1 MRISLRKPVLSTL
14 LVFALA
20 LAPTQTASAAQPVSG
35 ISTTI
40 YNEGTDKAAVFYNP
54 VVVSNVDLTMPQA
67 TIDAL
72 NADTNASTYRTA
84 DVKITTADGV
94 ITTLTNIGVRLKG
107 QATRRL
113 INNYDKAPLK
123 LKFDAFVPNQKFL
136 GLTRMTLNSM
146 AQDPSFIR
154 EDTAYRIYRAMG
166 LVAPRTTYSW
176 VTLNNADFG
185 LYMNVESIDGQM
197 LKRWLNPVHV
207 YSSDCYLADLTYNQD
222 DCFDTNYGDP
232 SDRSDLNAAVAVSV
246 LNGAT
251 WWTEVNKIADMTS
264 VINLMATDIY
274 TSSWDGYT
282 DVVQNNYYIVFD
294 DTGKLKIIPWGQD
307 STFPMTDDAQLDW
320 LGRGPA
326 YRNFGN
332 QQRSVMLRKCVAY
345 APCKSLLIKAQ
356 VAVKDKVA
364 TLDIP
369 GFKNKVASVINNAY
383 VAHDTRSKSSLTT
396 VVALQNW
403 LDQFFPQRTASLT
416 AFLNTLNPE
425 APELSVSG
433 SNGVGSTLTASVV
446 NWDYTAT
453 LNYQWL
459 RNSVA
464 IPNATATT
472 YVTTAAD
479 VGALVSLKILA
490 TKPSKPSATISSV
503 PILVIR
509 PALAAA
515 SITGEARVG
524 VPLVGAPLAE
534 PSATVVYKWL
544 ADGNAIQGAVSSSY
558 TPSPGDFQKSITL
571 QTTVTQDGFPV
582 AVTTSAAKTVLG
594 GVIEKP
600 SITVSGTAKTGSR
613 LSINTTVP
621 TSTTATY
628 QWLRNGK
635 VIPGATKS
643 IYTLQSGDYKTSVS
657 GKVTLTRD
665 GYIATSNTSSTLKV
679 GLGELVKT
687 PDPKIV
693 GTARVNNT
701 LTAVVGTWDSGV
713 VLTYQWIRDGARISK
728 ATGKSYRLS
737 AADRKAE
744 IVLRV
749 KAVKVGFESVTIDSR
764 QVIVR

>member
-20 LAPTQTASAAQPVSG
+20 LVPTQTASAAQPVSG

-40 YNEGTDKAAVFYNP
+40 YNEGTDTAAVFYNP

-84 DVKITTADGV
+84 DVKITTADGA

-107 QATRRL
+107 QATRRP
-113 INNYDKAPLK
+113 INNYDKAPMK
-123 LKFDAFVPNQKFL
+123 LKFDAFVPGQKFL

-146 AQDPSFIR
+146 LQDPSFVR
-154 EDTAYRIYRAMG
+154 EDTSYRIYRAMG

-176 VTLNNADFG
+176 VTVNNADFG

-207 YSSDCYLADLTYNQD
+207 YSSNCYLADMTYSQSW
-222 DCFDTNYGDP
+222 CYDTNYGDTN
-232 SDRSDLNAAVAVSV
+232 RTDLNAAVAVSV
-246 LNGAT
+246 LDGAT

-274 TSSWDGYT
+274 TSNWDGYT

-307 STFPMTDDAQLDW
+307 GTFPMEADAQLDW

-332 QQRSVMLRKCVAY
+332 QERSVMLRKCVAY
-345 APCKSLLIKAQ
+345 DPCKKLLIKAQ

-364 TLDIP
+364 TLGIP
-369 GFKNKVASVINNAY
+369 AFKNKVASVINNAY
-383 VAHDTRSKSSLTT
+383 VANDFRSNPNVSS
-396 VVALQNW
+396 AAFWQNW

-425 APELSVSG
+425 APEVSVAG
-433 SNGVGSTLTASVV
+433 ANTVGSTLTATVV

-464 IPNATATT
+464 IPNATGTT
-472 YVTTAAD
+472 YVTTSAD
-479 VGALVSLKILA
+479 AGALVSLKILA

-515 SITGEARVG
+515 SLTGEARVG
-524 VPLVGAPLAE
+524 VPLMGGPLAE
-534 PSATVVYKWL
+534 SSATVTYKWL
-544 ADGNAIQGAVSSSY
+544 ADGKTIPGAIGSTY
-558 TPSPGDFQKSITL
+558 TPTPIEYQKSITL
-571 QTTVTQDGFPV
+571 QTTVTQEGFPV
-582 AVTTSAAKTVLG
+582 AVTTSAAKIVLG
-594 GVIEKP
+594 GVIDKP
-600 SITVSGTAKTGSR
+600 SITVTGIAKTGNR
-613 LSINTTVP
+613 LASNTTVP
-621 TSTTATY
+621 ASTTASY
-628 QWLRNGK
+628 QWLRSGK
-635 VIPGATKS
+635 VITGATKS
-643 IYTLQSGDYKTSVS
+643 VYTLQSADYKTSIS
-657 GKVTLTRD
+657 AKVTLTRF
-665 GYIATSNTSSTLKV
+665 GYNTTSTTSSALKV
-679 GLGELVKT
+679 GIGELVKT

-693 GTARVNNT
+693 GTARVNST
-701 LTAVVGTWDSGV
+701 LTAQVGSWDTGV
-713 VLTYQWIRDGARISK
+713 VLTYQWIRDGAKISK
-728 ATGKSYRLS
+728 ATGKTYRLTS
-737 AADRKAE
+737 ADRRAE
-744 IVLRV
+744 IAV
-749 KAVKVGFESVTIDSR
+749 KVQAVKVGFESVTIDSR
-764 QVIVR
+764 EVVVR

>member
-20 LAPTQTASAAQPVSG
+20 LIPTQTASAAQPVSG
-35 ISTTI
+35 ISTTM
-40 YNEGTDKAAVFYNP
+40 YNEGTDSAAVFYNP

-72 NADTNASTYRTA
+72 NADLNASIYRTA

-94 ITTLTNIGVRLKG
+94 ITTLNNIGVRLKG
-107 QATRRL
+107 QATRRP

-146 AQDPSFIR
+146 LQDPSFVR
-154 EDTAYRIYRAMG
+154 EDASYRIYRAMG

-176 VTLNNADFG
+176 VTVNNADFG

-207 YSSDCYLADLTYNQD
+207 YSSNCYLADMTYSQSW
-222 DCFDTNYGDP
+222 CYDTNYGDN
-232 SDRSDLNAAVAVSV
+232 DRADLNAAVAVSE
-246 LNGAT
+246 LNGAS

-274 TSSWDGYT
+274 LSNWDGYT

-294 DTGKLKIIPWGQD
+294 DTGKLKIIPWGLD
-307 STFPMTDDAQLDW
+307 GIFPMEADAQLDW
-320 LGRGPA
+320 IGRGPA
-326 YRNFGN
+326 YRGFGN
-332 QQRSVMLRKCVAY
+332 QERSVMLRKCVAY
-345 APCKSLLIKAQ
+345 DPCKKLLIKAQ

-364 TLDIP
+364 TLGIP
-369 GFKNKVASVINNAY
+369 AFKNKVASVINNAY
-383 VAHDTRSKSSLTT
+383 VANDYRSNPNVSS
-396 VVALQNW
+396 AIFWQNW

-425 APELSVSG
+425 APEVSVAG
-433 SNGVGSTLTASVV
+433 ANTVGSTLTATVV
-446 NWDYTAT
+446 NWDYTAN

-464 IPNATATT
+464 ITDATGTT
-472 YVTTAAD
+472 YTTTSAD
-479 VGALVSLKILA
+479 AGALVSLKILA

-503 PILVIR
+503 PILVTN

-515 SITGEARVG
+515 SLTGEARVG
-524 VPLVGAPLAE
+524 VPLVGGPLAE
-534 PSATVVYKWL
+534 PSATVVYRWL
-544 ADGNAIQGAVSSSY
+544 ADGKTIPGATSSIFIP
-558 TPSPGDFQKSITL
+558 TPNEYQKSIKL
-571 QTTVTQDGFPV
+571 QTTVTQQGFPV
-582 AVTTSAAKTVLG
+582 AVTTSSAKIVLG
-594 GVIEKP
+594 GVIDKP
-600 SITVSGTAKTGSR
+600 SITVSGISKTGSR
-613 LSINTTVP
+613 LTINTSVP
-621 TSTTATY
+621 ASTTATY

-635 VIPGATKS
+635 AITGATKS
-643 IYTLQSGDYKTSVS
+643 IYTLQSADYKTSVS
-657 GKVTLTRD
+657 AKVTLTRV
-665 GYIATSNTSSTLKV
+665 GYNTTSSTSASVKV
-679 GLGELVKT
+679 GLGELIKT

-701 LTAVVGTWDSGV
+701 LTAQVGTWDSGV
-713 VLTYQWIRDGARISK
+713 KLSYQWIRDGAKISK
-728 ATGKSYRLS
+728 ATGKTYRLT
-737 AADRKAE
+737 AADRKADL
-744 IVLRV
+744 VV
-749 KAVKVGFESVTIDSR
+749 TVQAVKVGFYSVTIDSAP
-764 QVIVR
+764 VVVR

>member
-20 LAPTQTASAAQPVSG
+20 LIPTQAASAAQPVSG
-35 ISTTI
+35 ISTTM
-40 YNEGTDKAAVFYNP
+40 YNEGTDSAAVFYNP

-107 QATRRL
+107 QATRRP
-113 INNYDKAPLK
+113 INNYDKAPMK

-146 AQDPSFIR
+146 LQDPSFVR
-154 EDTAYRIYRAMG
+154 EDTSYRIYRAMG

-176 VTLNNADFG
+176 VTVNNADFG

-207 YSSDCYLADLTYNQD
+207 YSSNCYLADMTYSQSW
-222 DCFDTNYGDP
+222 CYDTNYGDN
-232 SDRSDLNAAVAVSV
+232 DRTDLNAAVAVSE

-274 TSSWDGYT
+274 TSNWDGYT

-307 STFPMTDDAQLDW
+307 GTFPMEADAQLDW

-332 QQRSVMLRKCVAY
+332 QERSVMLRKCVAY
-345 APCKSLLIKAQ
+345 DPCKKLLIKAQ

-364 TLDIP
+364 TLGIP
-369 GFKNKVASVINNAY
+369 AFKNKVASVINNAY
-383 VAHDTRSKSSLTT
+383 VANDYRSNPNVSS
-396 VVALQNW
+396 AIFWQNW
-403 LDQFFPQRTASLT
+403 LDEFFPQRTASLT

-425 APELSVSG
+425 APELSVAG
-433 SNGVGSTLTASVV
+433 ANTVGSTLTATVV

-464 IPNATATT
+464 IPNATGTT
-472 YVTTAAD
+472 YVTTSAD
-479 VGALVSLKILA
+479 AGALVSLKILA

-503 PILVIR
+503 PILVTK

-515 SITGEARVG
+515 SLTGEARVG
-524 VPLVGAPLAE
+524 VPLMGGPLAE
-534 PSATVVYKWL
+534 PSATVTYKWL
-544 ADGNAIQGAVSSSY
+544 ADGKTIPGAIGSTY
-558 TPSPGDFQKSITL
+558 TPTPIEYQKSITL
-571 QTTVTQDGFPV
+571 QTTVTQEGFPV
-582 AVTTSAAKTVLG
+582 AVTTSAAKIVLG
-594 GVIEKP
+594 GVIDKP
-600 SITVSGTAKTGSR
+600 SITVTGIAKTGNR
-613 LSINTTVP
+613 LVSNTTVP
-621 TSTTATY
+621 SSTTATY
-628 QWLRNGK
+628 QWLRSGK
-635 VIPGATKS
+635 VITGATKS
-643 IYTLQSGDYKTSVS
+643 VYTLQSADYKTSVS
-657 GKVTLTRD
+657 AKVTLTRF
-665 GYIATSNTSSTLKV
+665 GYNTISATSSALKV
-679 GLGELVKT
+679 GIGELTKT
-687 PDPKIV
+687 PDPKIA
-693 GTARVNNT
+693 GIAKVNNT

-713 VLTYQWIRDGARISK
+713 KLTYQWIRDGAKITK
-728 ATGKSYRLS
+728 ATGKTYRLTT
-737 AADRKAE
+737 ADRKAE
-744 IVLRV
+744 IVV
-749 KAVKVGFESVTIDSR
+749 TVQAVKVGFYSVTIDSAP
-764 QVIVR
+764 VVVR

>member
-1 MRISLRKPVLSTL
+1 MRAISRRQVLSTL

-20 LAPTQTASAAQPVSG
+20 LIPTQTASAAQPVSG

-40 YNEGTDKAAVFYNP
+40 YNEGTDTAAVFYNP

-72 NADTNASTYRTA
+72 NADPNASTYRTA

-113 INNYDKAPLK
+113 INSYDKAPMK
-123 LKFDAFVPNQKFL
+123 LKFDAFVPNQKFM
-136 GLTRMTLNSM
+136 GLSRMTLNSM
-146 AQDPSFIR
+146 VQDPSFIR
-154 EDTAYRIYRAMG
+154 EDTSYRIYRAMG

-176 VTLNNADFG
+176 VTVNNADFG
-185 LYMNVESIDGQM
+185 LYMNVEAIDGQM

-207 YSSDCYLADLTYNQD
+207 YSSNCYLADLTYSQD
-222 DCFDTNYGDP
+222 DCYDTNYGDTN
-232 SDRSDLNAAVAVSV
+232 RSDLNAAVAVSV
-246 LNGAT
+246 LDGAT

-274 TSSWDGYT
+274 TSNWDGYT

-307 STFPMTDDAQLDW
+307 GTFPMEAEAQLDW

-332 QQRSVMLRKCVAY
+332 QERSVMLRKCVAY
-345 APCKSLLIKAQ
+345 DPCKKLLIKAQ

-364 TLDIP
+364 TLGIP
-369 GFKNKVASVINNAY
+369 AFKNKVASVINNAY
-383 VAHDTRSKSSLTT
+383 VVHDVRSNQNVGS
-396 VVALQNW
+396 AIFWQNW

-416 AFLNTLNPE
+416 DFLNTLNPE

-433 SNGVGSTLTASVV
+433 GNTVGSTLTAAVV

-464 IPNATATT
+464 IPNARGTT
-472 YVTTAAD
+472 YTTTSAD
-479 VGALVSLKILA
+479 AGALISLKILA
-490 TKPSKPSATISSV
+490 TKTSKPSATISSV
-503 PILVIR
+503 PILVVK
-509 PALAAA
+509 PALPAA
-515 SITGEARVG
+515 SLTGVARVG
-524 VPLVGAPLAE
+524 VELVGGPLAE
-534 PSATVVYKWL
+534 PSATVTYKWL
-544 ADGNAIQGAVSSSY
+544 ADGKTIPGAISSTY
-558 TPSPGDFQKSITL
+558 TPTANEFKKSIAL
-571 QTTVTQDGFPV
+571 QTTVTQEGFPI
-582 AVTTSAAKTVLG
+582 AVTTSPAKVVLG
-594 GVIEKP
+594 GILEKP
-600 SITVSGTAKTGSR
+600 SVLFSGTAKTGSR
-613 LSINTTVP
+613 LSVKTTVP
-621 TSTTATY
+621 TSTTAIY

-635 VIPGATKS
+635 VITGASKS
-643 IYTLQSGDYKTSVS
+643 VYTLQSADYKTSVS
-657 GKVTLTRD
+657 AKVYFTRP
-665 GYIATSNTSSTLKV
+665 GYTTTSTTTSALKV
-679 GLGELVKT
+679 GIGELTKT
-687 PDPKIV
+687 PDPRIA
-693 GTARVNNT
+693 GTAKVNNT

-713 VLTYQWIRDGARISK
+713 KISYQWIRDGSNISK
-728 ATGKSYRLS
+728 ATGKTYRLT

-744 IVLRV
+744 ILLSIRV
-749 KAVKVGFESVTIDSR
+749 AKVGFETVVVDSVP
-764 QVIVR
+764 VIVK